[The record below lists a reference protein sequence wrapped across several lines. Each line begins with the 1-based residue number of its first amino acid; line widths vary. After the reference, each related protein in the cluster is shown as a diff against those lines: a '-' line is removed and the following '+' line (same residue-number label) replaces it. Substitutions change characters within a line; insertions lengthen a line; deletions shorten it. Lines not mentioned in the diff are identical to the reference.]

1 MEKAYRY
8 DFRQY
13 VSQDEYGKTSYSR
26 SEIVLSEYNITK
38 YTAKGFWIEWGDL
51 LSFKRF
57 VLICKKQYAFR
68 TKFEALNSLLRRRQ
82 KYKSI
87 LESRLR
93 VVEESIQMVLNE
105 IAAQQQS
112 VRGSEE

>member
-8 DFRQY
+8 DYRCY
-13 VSQDEYGKTSYSR
+13 ASVDECGEAGYSR
-26 SEIVLSEYNITK
+26 SAIVLSEYNITK
-38 YTAKGFWIEWGDL
+38 HTPKGFWIEWGDL
-51 LSFKRF
+51 LLFKRF
-57 VLICKKQYAFR
+57 VLICKKQYTFR
-68 TKFEALNSLLRRRQ
+68 TKSEALSSLLKRRQ

-105 IAAQQQS
+105 MEKNTI
-112 VRGSEE
+112 